1 MTIFIDVKKGFDK
14 NQPHD
19 FFIKT
24 LKDTGVYGYLL
35 GMIMNLHTSTLL
47 KGKYCQSKARRNSVS
62 INNS

>member
-1 MTIFIDVKKGFDK
+1 MLKKALTK
-14 NQPHD
+14 INHMI

-35 GMIMNLHTSTLL
+35 GMIRNLHTSTLL